1 MRQKLTEQKG
11 EIYKIPI
18 TVNCLKTFMKLSG
31 RTNRKP
37 LIGDLEYTIDTQNMS
52 PPTAATRLFLNK
64 CGTSN
69 NRNYTLDY
77 KKREG

>member
-1 MRQKLTEQKG
+1 
-11 EIYKIPI
+11 
-18 TVNCLKTFMKLSG
+18 MKLSG

-69 NRNYTLDY
+69 NRNYILDY
-77 KKREG
+77 KKR